1 MSAAPVA
8 GVSTGG
14 TSRAPLSGTL
24 KDWGSACA
32 GPDQPNPARQAVTI
46 NAPRVTAKFIFASC
60 RPKKSRQSYAT
71 MGGCLPLV
79 GWRSLAVV
87 GAPGMSYSALGK
99 AGTDKAG
106 GVEDSGCRLS
116 RSARA

>member
-24 KDWGSACA
+24 KDWGSDCA
-32 GPDQPNPARQAVTI
+32 DPDQPNPARQAVTI
-46 NAPRVTAKFIFASC
+46 NAQRVTAKFIFASC

-71 MGGCLPLV
+71 MGGCNPHVVRVSFAVL
-79 GWRSLAVV
+79 GARGRSFL
-87 GAPGMSYSALGK
+87 SLGK
-99 AGTDKAG
+99 AGEAQSRG
-106 GVEDSGCRLS
+106 G
-116 RSARA
+116 